1 MAVKIQL
8 RRGTTSQWDA
18 TVDSIVGGTILSA
31 GEVGVNTQTKQMK
44 VGDGSTRWVSL
55 PYFASGTITSVTAG
69 AGITVYTTAGSSA
82 SSGAI
87 SVAVDTNYVMARN
100 IINTKGDLIVGSE
113 NDTPSILPVSA
124 TANHVLL
131 VDSTTATGVKWG
143 AVPTLN
149 QSTTGTAANVTGTT
163 NATLTTLSALTSIGS
178 STITSGTWSAN
189 IGSPAVGATP
199 AVGVSGAYLTS
210 LNATNISSGK
220 VPVACMPTTAYTN
233 DSTATASRRILI
245 QNGGQ
250 LPNGSNGDIC
260 FLY

>member
-8 RRGTTSQWDA
+8 RRGTTSQWTND
-18 TVDSIVGGTILSA
+18 IVLSA
-31 GEVGVNTQTKQMK
+31 GEVGVNTETKQIK
-44 VGDGSTRWVSL
+44 VGDGSTTWGTL

-69 AGITVYTTAGSSA
+69 NGITVYTTAGSSA

-87 SVAVDTNYVMARN
+87 SVAVDTTYVMARN
-100 IINTKGDLIVGSE
+100 IIDTKGDLIVGSA

-149 QSTTGTAANVTGTT
+149 QNTTGTAATVTTAAQPAIT
-163 NATLTTLSALTSIGS
+163 SAVNLTSVG
-178 STITSGTWSAN
+178 TVTNGTWS
-189 IGSPAVGATP
+189 SSFGA
-199 AVGVSGAYLTS
+199 VSGANLTNLTGAS
-210 LNATNISSGK
+210 ITGTVPAAAMPSVMYTTDGAASTKKITITTTATG
-220 VPVACMPTTAYTN
+220 VPTTN
-233 DSTATASRRILI
+233 LR
-245 QNGGQ
+245 
-250 LPNGSNGDIC
+250 NGDIC

>member
-31 GEVGVNTQTKQMK
+31 GEVGVNTQTKQIK
-44 VGDGSTRWVSL
+44 VGDGSTRWASL

-69 AGITVYTTAGSSA
+69 DGITIYTTAGSSA

-87 SVAVDTNYVMARN
+87 SVEVDTTYVMARN
-100 IINTKGDLIVGSE
+100 IVNAKGDLIVGSA
-113 NDTPSILPVSA
+113 NDTPSILPVGA

-131 VDSTTATGVKWG
+131 VDSTTTTGVKWG

-163 NATLTTLSALTSIGS
+163 NATLTTLSALTSIGN
-178 STITSGTWSAN
+178 STITSGTWSATL
-189 IGSPAVGATP
+189 GAT
-199 AVGVSGAYLTS
+199 SGASLTS
-210 LNATNISSGK
+210 LNATQLTTGN
-220 VPVACMPTTAYTN
+220 VPVARIPTTAYTS
-233 DSTATASRRILI
+233 DSAATASRRILI
-245 QNGGQ
+245 QNGGA
-250 LPNGSNGDIC
+250 LPVGSNGDIC
-260 FLY
+260 FIY

>member
-8 RRGTTSQWDA
+8 RRGTTSQWAA
-18 TVDSIVGGTILSA
+18 TVDSIVGGTILSS
-31 GEVGVNTQTKQMK
+31 GEVGVNTETKQMK

-100 IINTKGDLIVGSE
+100 IIDTKGDLIVGSE

-149 QSTTGTAANVTGTT
+149 QSTTGTAANVTGAT
-163 NATLTTLSALTSIGS
+163 NATLSTLSALTSVG
-178 STITSGTWSAN
+178 TITTGTWS
-189 IGSPAVGATP
+189 SSFGA
-199 AVGVSGAYLTS
+199 VSGANLTS
-210 LNATNISSGK
+210 LNATNISSGT
-220 VPVACMPTTAYTN
+220 VSSARMPTTAYTN
-233 DSTATASRRILI
+233 DSAATASRRILI

-250 LPNGSNGDIC
+250 LPGGSNGDIC
-260 FLY
+260 FIY

>member
-8 RRGTTSQWDA
+8 RRGTTSQWNA

-31 GEVGVNTQTKQMK
+31 GEVGVNTTTKQMK

-69 AGITVYTTAGSSA
+69 DGITVYTTAGSSA

-100 IINTKGDLIVGSE
+100 IVNAKGDLIVGSA
-113 NDTPSILPVSA
+113 NDTPSILTVGA

-149 QSTTGTAANVTGTT
+149 QNTTGTAANVTGIT
-163 NATLTTLSALTSIGS
+163 NATLTTLSALTSIGT
-178 STITSGTWSAN
+178 STITTGTWSAN
-189 IGSPAVGATP
+189 IGSQGVNGA
-199 AVGVSGAYLTS
+199 VSGAYLTN
-210 LNATNISSGK
+210 LNADNLSSGT
-220 VPVACMPTTAYTN
+220 VSASLMPSVMYTTNGAA
-233 DSTATASRRILI
+233 STKKITI
-245 QNGGQ
+245 QDGGP
-250 LPNGSNGDIC
+250 LPANSLLDGDIC
-260 FLY
+260 FIY

>member
-8 RRGTTSQWDA
+8 RRGTTSQWAA
-18 TVDSIVGGTILSA
+18 TVDSIVGGTILSS
-31 GEVGVNTQTKQMK
+31 GEVGVNTETKQMK

-69 AGITVYTTAGSSA
+69 DGITVYTTAGSSA

-87 SVAVDTNYVMARN
+87 SVAVDTSYVMARN
-100 IINTKGDLIVGSE
+100 IIDTKGDLIVGSE

-149 QSTTGTAANVTGTT
+149 QNTTGTAATVTT
-163 NATLTTLSALTSIGS
+163 AAQSAITSAVNLASVG
-178 STITSGTWSAN
+178 TITNGTWS
-189 IGSPAVGATP
+189 GSFGA
-199 AVGVSGAYLTS
+199 VSGANLTS
-210 LNATNISSGK
+210 LNATNISSGTVSSARMPDAMYTTDGAASTK
-220 VPVACMPTTAYTN
+220 KITITTTATGVPTTN
-233 DSTATASRRILI
+233 LR
-245 QNGGQ
+245 
-250 LPNGSNGDIC
+250 NGDIC

>member
-8 RRGTTSQWDA
+8 RRGTTSQW
-18 TVDSIVGGTILSA
+18 TSNIVLSA
-31 GEVGVNTQTKQMK
+31 GEVGVNTETKQIK
-44 VGDGSTRWVSL
+44 VGDGSTTWGAL

-69 AGITVYTTAGSSA
+69 TGITVYTTAGSSA

-87 SVAVDTNYVMARN
+87 SIAIDETAIFAKN
-100 IINTKGDLIVGSE
+100 IIDAKGDLIVGSA

-149 QSTTGTAANVTGTT
+149 QNTTGTAATVTTAAQPAIT
-163 NATLTTLSALTSIGS
+163 SAVNLNSVG
-178 STITSGTWSAN
+178 TITSGTWSATL
-189 IGSPAVGATP
+189 GAT
-199 AVGVSGAYLTS
+199 SGASLTN
-210 LNATNISSGK
+210 LNANNLSAGTVSSALMPSVMYTTDGAALTK
-220 VPVACMPTTAYTN
+220 KITITTTAIGLPTTN
-233 DSTATASRRILI
+233 LR
-245 QNGGQ
+245 
-250 LPNGSNGDIC
+250 NGDIC

>member
-8 RRGTTSQWDA
+8 RRGTTSQWAA
-18 TVDSIVGGTILSA
+18 TVDSIVGGTILSS
-31 GEVGVNTQTKQMK
+31 GEVGVNTETKQMK

-100 IINTKGDLIVGSE
+100 IIDTKGDLIVGSE

-149 QSTTGTAANVTGTT
+149 QNTTGTAANVTGAT
-163 NATLTTLSALTSIGS
+163 NATLSTLSALTSVG
-178 STITSGTWSAN
+178 TITTGTWS
-189 IGSPAVGATP
+189 SSFGA
-199 AVGVSGAYLTS
+199 VSGANLTT
-210 LNATNISSGK
+210 LNASNISSGN
-220 VPVACMPTTAYTN
+220 VPVARMPTTAYTN
-233 DSTATASRRILI
+233 DSAATASRRILI

-250 LPNGSNGDIC
+250 LPGGSNGDIC
-260 FLY
+260 FIY